1 MIYRIAEAADWSAA
15 RQQGFFASP
24 DLAGEGFIH
33 FSERHQVQGV
43 SERYY
48 AGKPNLTLLAVDE
61 TQLAVLV
68 KRENTSGG
76 TELFPHVYGPV
87 PLAAI
92 VAHAPLVRDDTGR
105 VLWPGEFP

>member
-15 RQQGFFASP
+15 RRQGFFASP
-24 DLAGEGFIH
+24 DLAAEGFIH

-48 AGKPNLTLLAVDE
+48 AGKVNLALLAVDE
-61 TQLAVLV
+61 TRLAAPVR
-68 KRENTSGG
+68 RENTSGG

-92 VAHAPLVRDDTGR
+92 VANATLLRDAAGK
-105 VLWPGEFP
+105 VVWPAGW

>member
-1 MIYRIAEAADWSAA
+1 VIYRIAEAADWSAA
-15 RQQGFFASP
+15 QRQGFFASP
-24 DLAGEGFIH
+24 DLVADGFIH

-48 AGKPNLTLLAVDE
+48 AGKVKLTLLAVDE
-61 TQLAVLV
+61 TRLAAPV

-76 TELFPHVYGPV
+76 TELFPHVYGSV

-92 VAHAPLVRDDTGR
+92 VTHAPLVRDDTGK
-105 VLWPGEFP
+105 VLWPAGW